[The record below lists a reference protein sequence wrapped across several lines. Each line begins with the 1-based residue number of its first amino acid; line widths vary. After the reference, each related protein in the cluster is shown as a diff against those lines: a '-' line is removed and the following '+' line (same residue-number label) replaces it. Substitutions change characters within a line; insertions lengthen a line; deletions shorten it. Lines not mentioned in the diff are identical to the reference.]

1 MELIINTFS
10 KSVVGTF
17 ELFISQQKKSLF
29 LIEPFVKLLRIN
41 TQSLKDEFSIV
52 VLATVHPMNVTF
64 FYIPIRNNH
73 IIKFNISKN
82 NIF

>member
-1 MELIINTFS
+1 MVATIVELIINTFS

-17 ELFISQQKKSLF
+17 ELFISKQKKSLF

-52 VLATVHPMNVTF
+52 VLSTVHPMNVTF
-64 FYIPIRNNH
+64 FTFQLE
-73 IIKFNISKN
+73 IIV
-82 NIF
+82 